1 MLTGFLLKKAK
12 NSCRQ
17 WSKRSV
23 CEEGQGQGARGMSRH
38 QPWEETMGRLMVL
51 FVVMAESSHL

>member
-1 MLTGFLLKKAK
+1 MEG
-12 NSCRQ
+12 R
-17 WSKRSV
+17 
-23 CEEGQGQGARGMSRH
+23 GQGGGGTSRH

>member
-1 MLTGFLLKKAK
+1 MEG
-12 NSCRQ
+12 R
-17 WSKRSV
+17 
-23 CEEGQGQGARGMSRH
+23 GQGGRGMSRR